1 MQTVSIV
8 GNLQLQWPPSVASL
22 TSFLGLNALR
32 LDSLSF
38 VRPEC
43 LLQVHTAMI
52 APMLVVTSDSG
63 ASSCGQR
70 Y

>member
-43 LLQVHTAMI
+43 LLQA
-52 APMLVVTSDSG
+52 
-63 ASSCGQR
+63 R
-70 Y
+70 YGVKFVQSAFSFVRPACLLQIRR